1 MASERLERQIE
12 FILEV
17 DRLKSVMRRS
27 YLLNGERHE
36 NSAEHSWHL
45 AMMAMVLA
53 EHASEPVDVCRVVMM
68 VLIHDV
74 VEIDAGD
81 TFVYDA
87 AANGGKAEREARAAA
102 RIYGLLPGDQGREL
116 LELWREFEAAETAD
130 ARFAAALDRMM
141 PILHNV
147 HTGGRAW
154 REHGITA
161 EQVLSLNARMGR
173 GSETLWAYVRGLI
186 GRAVADGVLPA
197 GPPPEA

>member
-1 MASERLERQIE
+1 MDSERLERQIA

-27 YLLNGERHE
+27 YLVNGERHE

-74 VEIDAGD
+74 VEVDAGD

-87 AANGGKAEREARAAA
+87 KANGDKAEREARAAA
-102 RIYGLLPGDQGREL
+102 RIYGLLPGDQGRAL
-116 LELWREFEAAETAD
+116 LELWREFEAAETPD

-141 PILHNV
+141 PILHNI

-161 EQVLSLNARMGR
+161 EDVLALNARMGR
-173 GSETLWAYVRGLI
+173 GSEALWAYVRGLVE
-186 GRAVADGVLPA
+186 RAVADGVLPA
-197 GPPPEA
+197 GPAPEA